1 MFNVVTIAREYGSG
15 GAGVGRKIAEL
26 LGWEF
31 LDKQIIERAA
41 VAGRVRC
48 DWIEAA
54 DEKSRSWWEDALHGL
69 NISLELSPDSSLDY
83 DTVQVATA
91 RVIQEAARVGNC
103 VIIGRS
109 SQCVLRHHPHVLHAL
124 VYAPLAEKMERMKL
138 RHPHERDLRA
148 LLQRMDSDRSH
159 YTQNYFGCDWLD
171 RRLYHLCVNSTLG
184 LDACAELIVRSLKLK
199 IFQNG

>member
-15 GAGVGRKIAEL
+15 GADIGRRIAAL

-54 DEKSRSWWEDALHGL
+54 DEKSRSWWKNALQGFEM
-69 NISLELSPDSSLDY
+69 SLTAPALSLDY
-83 DTVQVATA
+83 DKVQEATA
-91 RVIQEAARVGNC
+91 RVVQEAARVGNC
-103 VIIGRS
+103 VVIGRG
-109 SQCVLRHHPHVLHAL
+109 SQCVLRRNANVFHAL
-124 VYAPLAEKMERMKL
+124 VYAPLAERMERVKL
-138 RHPHERDLRA
+138 RYPREHDLRA
-148 LLQRMDSDRSH
+148 LLQRMDSDRAN
-159 YTQNYFGCDWLD
+159 YTQHYFGSDWLD

-184 LDACAELIVRSLKLK
+184 LDACAELIVKSLHL
-199 IFQNG
+199 